1 MNNKQIKAAT
11 KLGGEMAIDALL
23 QAIESNIKRN
33 GGESKLTL
41 NEMINM
47 IEIFK
52 KHYMEVV
59 Q

>member
-1 MNNKQIKAAT
+1 MNNEQIKAAT
-11 KLGGEMAIDALL
+11 KRGGEIAIDTLLMAIK
-23 QAIESNIKRN
+23 SNIKRN

-59 Q
+59 K